1 MIDNGMSDWLLAV
14 SPKNGFL
21 IAMELIICAI
31 HPIPGEPYTHFT
43 SARGGYVSKMSEPLP
58 PCDPVVQSC
67 IIKKKL
73 PPQGL
78 N

>member
-1 MIDNGMSDWLLAV
+1 MSDWLLAV

-43 SARGGYVSKMSEPLP
+43 SARGWVCKCIQDVRTP
-58 PCDPVVQSC
+58 PPANLWFSLALS
-67 IIKKKL
+67 KKL
-73 PPQGL
+73 L